1 MTEKWWNK
9 FKIEATAAGTGTRI
23 WLNDVELTDVMK
35 IAFNVSTDKITTVY
49 VELAGT
55 VEVEGDVDRD
65 GLKIDTA
72 PSVAG
77 WLEYKKGFA
86 RGRQHERDVAA
97 GKYQASGMVVDDKDA
112 GPERVTPD
120 EMTRI
125 ERDVEAGKYGT

>member
-65 GLKIDTA
+65 GLKIERRVGA
-72 PSVAG
+72 IPEFPPQG
-77 WLEYKKGFA
+77 LYHRGFKA
-86 RGRQHERDVAA
+86 GRQYERDLNQ
-97 GKYQASGMVVDDKDA
+97 GKYQASGMVLLDDKDA
-112 GPERVTPD
+112 NEKSHTD
-120 EMTRI
+120 
-125 ERDVEAGKYGT
+125 GT